1 VALGRYSDSPR
12 ISEKADKG
20 NAEGRFLFLPALLVE
35 GVEISNVFPLA
46 TDSLSVFACFLVFS
60 KTCYILTRKS
70 GRKRNEKASLIP
82 YAYQRLTPCKKLR
95 R

>member
-1 VALGRYSDSPR
+1 MALGRYSDSPR

-46 TDSLSVFACFLVFS
+46 TDSLSECLPAAWCS
-60 KTCYILTRKS
+60 
-70 GRKRNEKASLIP
+70 A
-82 YAYQRLTPCKKLR
+82 RLATSSPGKVEENVMKMR
-95 R
+95 H